1 MAKYKGVA
9 VHLARR
15 TTMTPEEIAA
25 TLEAMDK
32 MESFDM
38 TDEEREAAGV
48 ERRARKEWEKA
59 DFEAHA
65 EKLRRLWE

>member
-1 MAKYKGVA
+1 
-9 VHLARR
+9 
-15 TTMTPEEIAA
+15 MTPEEIAA